1 MPFYG
6 YGYGYR
12 MMWDPTYILIIIG
25 ALLSMWA
32 SARVNSTF
40 RRYSQV
46 RSMTGMTGAEAAMRL
61 LHSQGIYDVTVR
73 QVRGHLTDH
82 YDPRTKTVNL
92 SQAVYS
98 QTSVAAL
105 GVAAHECGHAIQD
118 NVGYTPLR
126 LRSAF
131 VPVANL
137 GSTLSWPLIILGL
150 LIGMTPFIRLG
161 IWMFTLA
168 LLFQV
173 ITLPVEFNA
182 SSRAVTLLDQLGILS
197 GQEVDGTRKVLGA
210 AALTY
215 VAAVA
220 VSLLQLLRLVLLFG
234 GRSDAVNLAVR
245 RRFSGLKGFVNGVL
259 RTIIREKDSFDF
271 SDLSLRYSMPSWLIS
286 MWEREYD
293 AETTESMLRSF
304 LEDRPTSVRCNL
316 DRASREEICSS
327 LKEEGVSAEK
337 SPLAAHGLLI
347 SGYDYLEAL
356 SAFQKGWIQVQDASS
371 ALVGQAASP
380 CAGDQ
385 ILDVCGAPGGKSL
398 DLADR
403 LKGTGLVTVRDL
415 TEQKVALIEDNIER
429 SGFSNI
435 CAQVWDAREFDS
447 RWENQADIVI
457 ADLPCSGLGIIGKK
471 PDIKYQ
477 ASPEQIDS
485 LAVLQR
491 EILSA
496 VRRYVKPGGKLIY
509 STCTIS
515 RKENQEQRDWI
526 LQEFP
531 EFEPLSLEKELGG
544 SVQESSLKE
553 GYLQLLPGKHPC
565 DGFFIA
571 AFRKKAE

>member
-32 SARVNSTF
+32 STRVNSTF

-137 GSTLSWPLIILGL
+137 GSTLSWPLIIRGL

-161 IWMFTLA
+161 IWM
-168 LLFQV
+168 
-173 ITLPVEFNA
+173 
-182 SSRAVTLLDQLGILS
+182 SRAVTLLDQLGILS

-234 GRSDAVNLAVR
+234 GR
-245 RRFSGLKGFVNGVL
+245 
-259 RTIIREKDSFDF
+259 
-271 SDLSLRYSMPSWLIS
+271 
-286 MWEREYD
+286 
-293 AETTESMLRSF
+293 
-304 LEDRPTSVRCNL
+304 
-316 DRASREEICSS
+316 
-327 LKEEGVSAEK
+327 
-337 SPLAAHGLLI
+337 
-347 SGYDYLEAL
+347 
-356 SAFQKGWIQVQDASS
+356 
-371 ALVGQAASP
+371 
-380 CAGDQ
+380 
-385 ILDVCGAPGGKSL
+385 
-398 DLADR
+398 
-403 LKGTGLVTVRDL
+403 RD
-415 TEQKVALIEDNIER
+415 D
-429 SGFSNI
+429 
-435 CAQVWDAREFDS
+435 D
-447 RWENQADIVI
+447 
-457 ADLPCSGLGIIGKK
+457 
-471 PDIKYQ
+471 
-477 ASPEQIDS
+477 
-485 LAVLQR
+485 
-491 EILSA
+491 
-496 VRRYVKPGGKLIY
+496 
-509 STCTIS
+509 
-515 RKENQEQRDWI
+515 
-526 LQEFP
+526 
-531 EFEPLSLEKELGG
+531 
-544 SVQESSLKE
+544 
-553 GYLQLLPGKHPC
+553 
-565 DGFFIA
+565 
-571 AFRKKAE
+571 